1 MSDTQNEIEKH
12 GDSVLVL
19 GVYLVDQDNNI
30 VDIVA
35 NLSQSQKWSVEQ
47 KWVALGRAEVPGDVA
62 GHTALK
68 VETPEPKFLLLN
80 RLIEKVDL
88 SRYDFLV
95 ICDDDIIL
103 PPKFVDSYLGLV
115 LRHKFSLAQPSRTH
129 NSYIDWA
136 FVEQLDGITARWTRY
151 VEIGPVFSIRRDAFS
166 ILLPFDETSP
176 MGWGYDFVWP
186 CLLERHSL
194 KMGIIDAVPVAHN
207 LRKPVTHY
215 DHATANSTMEDY
227 LAKRPHL
234 HKEDAF
240 RILES
245 YV

>member
-1 MSDTQNEIEKH
+1 MSDTQNEMGKPRGSI
-12 GDSVLVL
+12 LVL

-35 NLSQSQKWSVEQ
+35 NLNQSQKWSVEQ
-47 KWVALGRAEVPGDVA
+47 KWAALGRGEVPGDVA
-62 GHTALK
+62 GHTVLK
-68 VETPEPKFLLLN
+68 VETPIPKFLLLN
-80 RLIEKVDL
+80 RLIKKVDL
-88 SRYDFLV
+88 SRYEFLV
-95 ICDDDIIL
+95 ICDDDIVF
-103 PPKFVDSYLGLV
+103 PTKFVDSYLELV
-115 LRHKFSLAQPSRTH
+115 LRHEFSLAQPSRTH

-136 FVEQLDGITARWTRY
+136 FVEQLDGITARSTRF
-151 VEIGPVFSIRRDAFS
+151 VEIGPFFSIRRNAFS

-186 CLLERHSL
+186 CLLERHGL

-207 LRKPVTHY
+207 LRKPVAHY
-215 DHATANSTMEDY
+215 DHTTANRTMEDY
-227 LAKRPHL
+227 LAKQPHL
-234 HKEDAF
+234 QKEDAF